1 MPKQPNRKK
10 IGIFIV
16 SGVVILLLIVGGL
29 LQNKIFANK
38 GKEVVM
44 FFDES
49 VNGLTVG
56 SAVLFMG
63 VKIGEV
69 SRIEIKADS
78 DDLTFS
84 IPVYAKMQAKSINS
98 NSLFSSPKEVLDEL
112 VKKGLRARLATHS
125 FVTGQLMIELVMVPE
140 TEVKFHKDVGVLEIP
155 TILSPIGELSRG
167 LQKIPLANGVK
178 NFTEFFRGLNGI
190 MPKINKIVQD
200 IENIVQRN
208 KGVTIQVLD
217 NFNKMTINVAK
228 AAKSMQNL
236 TDYLEMYPE
245 SLIKG
250 KNK

>member
-69 SRIEIKADS
+69 SRIEIKADP

-98 NSLFSSPKEVLDEL
+98 NSVSTDSN
-112 VKKGLRARLATHS
+112 
-125 FVTGQLMIELVMVPE
+125 FVAIVY
-140 TEVKFHKDVGVLEIP
+140 EICR
-155 TILSPIGELSRG
+155 T
-167 LQKIPLANGVK
+167 
-178 NFTEFFRGLNGI
+178 
-190 MPKINKIVQD
+190 
-200 IENIVQRN
+200 
-208 KGVTIQVLD
+208 
-217 NFNKMTINVAK
+217 
-228 AAKSMQNL
+228 
-236 TDYLEMYPE
+236 
-245 SLIKG
+245 
-250 KNK
+250 